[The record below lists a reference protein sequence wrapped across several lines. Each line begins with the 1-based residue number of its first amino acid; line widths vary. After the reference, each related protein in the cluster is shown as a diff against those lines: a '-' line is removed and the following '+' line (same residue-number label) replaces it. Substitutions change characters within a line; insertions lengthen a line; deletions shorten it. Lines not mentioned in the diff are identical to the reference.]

1 MHHKG
6 WINNMTEYIELVTTE
21 VVTEPDDITMLLVIV
36 DGLLSAGVERKHLL
50 AATAYLLT
58 LEPTPAE
65 LDALEK
71 AVHADYEAELKVAQ
85 LPRQTGATSDDDRA
99 TMAAALLQVRDRRL
113 EVIQLAAEALHEA
126 Q

>member
-1 MHHKG
+1 M
-6 WINNMTEYIELVTTE
+6 NEYIELVTTE

-50 AATAYLLT
+50 AATTYLLT

-71 AVHADYEAELKVAQ
+71 ATYADYEAELKVAQ
-85 LPRQTGATSDDDRA
+85 LPRQTGVTSDEDRA

>member
-1 MHHKG
+1 
-6 WINNMTEYIELVTTE
+6 MTEYIELVTTE

-36 DGLLSAGVERKHLL
+36 DGLLSAGIDRKHLL

-71 AVHADYEAELKVAQ
+71 ATYADYEAELKVAQ
-85 LPRQTGATSDDDRA
+85 LPRQAGVTSDNDRA
-99 TMAAALLQVRDRRL
+99 TMVAALVQVRDRRL
-113 EVIQLAAEALHEA
+113 EVIQLAAEALLEA
-126 Q
+126 E

>member
-1 MHHKG
+1 
-6 WINNMTEYIELVTTE
+6 MTEYIELVTTE

-36 DGLLSAGVERKHLL
+36 DGMLSAGVERKHLL
-50 AATAYLLT
+50 AATTYLLT
-58 LEPTPAE
+58 MEPTPAE

-71 AVHADYEAELKVAQ
+71 ATYADYESELRVAQ
-85 LPRQTGATSDDDRA
+85 LPRQAGTDSAVDRA
-99 TMAAALLQVRDRRL
+99 TMEAALLQVRDRRL